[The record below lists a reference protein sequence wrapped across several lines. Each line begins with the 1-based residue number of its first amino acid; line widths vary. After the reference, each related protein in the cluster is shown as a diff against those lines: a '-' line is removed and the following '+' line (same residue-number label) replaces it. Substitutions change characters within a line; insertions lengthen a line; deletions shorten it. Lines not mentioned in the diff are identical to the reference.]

1 MRREPIPFIGEFYA
15 DDTRPWAQQD
25 VCNWLPTASESPGT
39 RTSVMLKTPPGLSP
53 FAVLPNANDPGRGI
67 YTAEGRLLVA
77 VGDEVSQI
85 TPESVPIL
93 LGEVPGTS
101 RVRFAHNQISGGN
114 EILMVNGS
122 SGYVY
127 NTVTEVFAR
136 ITDAGYPGAID
147 AVFIDGFMVQ
157 IEPARRF
164 AFNSEPADAMNYNTL
179 DRFTSEV
186 SPDLLQGM
194 AVSNNELLLLSETT
208 GEFFYNSGAAQQ
220 PFRTKRIS
228 FQRGCAGRYTIAV
241 LDNTVVWL
249 GDDGM
254 FYRLNGYTPER
265 ISTHPI
271 EQAIRGLNWA
281 QAFAFIWE
289 IEGHSVCYWTFPDGF
304 TVGYDA
310 SQPKGLQWHR
320 RASYQ
325 MDRWRVSGTAFWQN
339 RWYASDFQY
348 GRVWELDPEYPWEGE
363 TEFLSECTGP
373 VIHDN
378 QNAVLMPRFEVIMDT
393 GLPAVPVRLT
403 PLAIYGD
410 PPDGRRSY
418 AYTYTFI
425 GLGGVSPYTW
435 ALESGS
441 LPDGVTLDTNTGVI
455 SGVAT
460 TAQTAVF
467 ELRLTDSTGQ
477 FVIGAFDITIAAVP
491 MTLVSGNS
499 WYDGDEDALVA
510 ATGPSNLSYLPAT
523 SHDGLTVAVC
533 DVSGPAELRIYKYIT
548 SDYFSQTISGNLPS
562 LTTSS
567 SAYQF
572 FAVSE
577 DGTWVISATTS
588 GDGKLYVFKWTGA
601 SYVTTQ
607 EFSTGYSQ
615 IDAIKFN
622 ETWTQLVVSG
632 VFGGQGTIKLYDFNN
647 VSGELVLSA
656 TSPTVYGTGQFFT
669 MDWKGSY
676 VVGSDCT
683 GGSVIT
689 VWDATTGLAE
699 VAQYIDD
706 VTKGAYWSA
715 TDNLYMLGTDA
726 GPVYKVLAADFDPD
740 LGTITVTDTTVIGQ
754 QPTSSAINFNR
765 DYLLVVC
772 AAATTEFLYHCVGS
786 TLTAITPPTATAN
799 YSCWTNPER

>member
-1 MRREPIPFIGEFYA
+1 MAKYSPADLITGFYA
-15 DDTRPWAQQD
+15 DETMPWSQQD
-25 VCNWLPTASESPGT
+25 CVNWLPCAAEQKGT
-39 RTSVMLKTPPGLSP
+39 RTQVMVKTPPGLAP
-53 FAVLPNANDPGRGI
+53 MIETFGLVRGL
-67 YTAEGRLLVA
+67 YNAEGRLFA
-77 VGDEVSQI
+77 VMGTTLYQI
-85 TPESVPIL
+85 TSGML
-93 LGEVPGTS
+93 LISLGTIPGTG
-101 RVRFAHNQISGGN
+101 RVRFAHNRIDGGN
-114 EILMVNGS
+114 QVLAVSGS
-122 SGYVY
+122 SGFVW
-127 NTVTEVFAR
+127 NTADETFTK
-136 ITDAGYPGAID
+136 ITDSGYPGAFD
-147 AVFIDGFMVQ
+147 AVFIDGYLIQ
-157 IEPARRF
+157 IEPGRRY
-164 AFNSEPADAMNYNTL
+164 AFHSDLSDALAYNTL

-186 SPDLLQGM
+186 SPDALVAM
-194 AVSNNELLLLSETT
+194 AVANNELLLLSETT
-208 GEFFYNSGAAQQ
+208 GEIFHNTGATIQ
-220 PFRTKRIS
+220 PFRSKRIS
-228 FQRGCAGRYTIAV
+228 FDKGCAGRYAIAT
-241 LDNTVVWL
+241 LGSTPFWL
-249 GDDGM
+249 GNDGM
-254 FYRLNGYTPER
+254 FYALNGYSPQR
-265 ISTHPI
+265 ISPRPV
-271 EQAIRGLNWA
+271 EQAIRDLNWA
-281 QAFAFIWE
+281 QAFAFVWE
-289 IEGHSVCYWTFPDGF
+289 TEGHSVVYWTFPDGPTF
-304 TVGYDA
+304 GYDVG
-310 SQPKGLQWHR
+310 QPQGLQWHR
-320 RASYQ
+320 RASYGLE
-325 MDRWRVSGTAFWQN
+325 RWRVNDLVNWRGDWI
-339 RWYASDFQY
+339 ASDFQDNRIWQMDWTY
-348 GRVWELDPEYPWEGE
+348 APLEGDTTFVSELVGG
-363 TEFLSECTGP
+363 TL
-373 VIHDN
+373 HDN
-378 QNAVLMPRFEVIMDT
+378 QNTVFMPYAEFLFDT
-393 GLPAVPVRLT
+393 GQPETLVRVT
-403 PLAIYGD
+403 PLAIFGN

-418 AYTYTFI
+418 AYSYTFL
-425 GLGGVSPYTW
+425 GLGGVEPYTW
-435 ALESGS
+435 ALESGD
-441 LPDGVTLDTNTGVI
+441 LPDGVTLDPDTGII

-460 TAQTAVF
+460 TAQTVVF
-467 ELRLTDSTGQ
+467 ELRLTDSQGNY
-477 FVIGAFDITIAAVP
+477 VIGAFDIMIAAVP

-533 DVSGPAELRIYKYIT
+533 DVSGPPALRIYKYIT

-562 LTTSS
+562 LTTIS

-577 DGTWVISATTS
+577 DGTWVISATTN

-632 VFGGQGTIKLYDFNN
+632 AFGGQGTIKLYDFNN

-669 MDWKGSY
+669 MDWKGNY

-689 VWDATTGLAE
+689 VWDATTGLTQ

-706 VTKGAYWSA
+706 VAKGAYWSA

-772 AAATTEFLYHCVGS
+772 AAATTEFLYRCVGS